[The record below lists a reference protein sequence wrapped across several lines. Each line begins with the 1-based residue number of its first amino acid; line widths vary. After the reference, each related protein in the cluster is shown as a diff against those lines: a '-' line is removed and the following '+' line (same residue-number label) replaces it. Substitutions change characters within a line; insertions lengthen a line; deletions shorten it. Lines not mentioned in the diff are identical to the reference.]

1 MKIRNTNVNPPSSS
15 NSKPHYSILDPNPS
29 LIDDDGNLINDIS
42 KAVDITS
49 YRNGTIADGVS
60 KLILVVD
67 SNKELQFS
75 INETKPDDL
84 INGILSCLNQTK
96 VDNLRSAVKVSP
108 EDIGNE
114 RSVVVAVY
122 TPPDSFNQERMIN
135 KTIHVNVSDPYNPDA
150 RTLPIKLYRSPVVL
164 VHGIWAN
171 SCNTWIETNFANKL
185 TKKGFI
191 YAFADYGEHN
201 SETFDPYAVKIKDG
215 KPFGNYGIDSI
226 RNTIKYILNVYH
238 YFSIAASQV
247 DTVAHSM
254 GGLMAR
260 GFVQQSD
267 YLKQDNFMKG
277 SIHRLI
283 TIGTP
288 HLGGP
293 LSKFLYDHRDDRY
306 CFDENG
312 KILPAEKCDAPVQL
326 KTRIPIT
333 QGGIE
338 SLIPGSDAYSH
349 LRQTNVKSYAIAG
362 TWKPKARLS
371 HKCQESYYRT
381 ITNKDNFNLEQDGFD
396 GEHENDLMVS
406 VKSQLCGLPH
416 QIRQPGKNS
425 IPNKGALYPNT
436 IHASFLKRDDIDDV
450 SSEIR
455 SCCIQ
460 EDVIKLLG
468 SSDDSKFADAIG
480 TPSKMQIGIDSS
492 RISNH
497 NAANVHRREP
507 SEN

>member
-1 MKIRNTNVNPPSSS
+1 
-15 NSKPHYSILDPNPS
+15 
-29 LIDDDGNLINDIS
+29 
-42 KAVDITS
+42 
-49 YRNGTIADGVS
+49 
-60 KLILVVD
+60 
-67 SNKELQFS
+67 
-75 INETKPDDL
+75 
-84 INGILSCLNQTK
+84 
-96 VDNLRSAVKVSP
+96 
-108 EDIGNE
+108 
-114 RSVVVAVY
+114 
-122 TPPDSFNQERMIN
+122 
-135 KTIHVNVSDPYNPDA
+135 VSDPYNPDA
-150 RTLPIKLYRSPVVL
+150 RTLYELPIKLYRPPVVL

-171 SCNTWIETNFANKL
+171 SCNTWIETDFANEL
-185 TKKGFI
+185 TNKGFI

-201 SETFDPYAVKIKDG
+201 SETFDPCAVEIKDD

-226 RNTIKYILNVYH
+226 RNTIKCILNVYH
-238 YFSIAASQV
+238 NFSIAASQV

-267 YLKQDNFMKG
+267 YKRKENYMKG

-306 CFDENG
+306 CFDESG
-312 KILPAEKCDAPVQL
+312 KILPAEKCDVPVQL
-326 KTRIPIT
+326 KTLIQIT

-338 SLIPGSDAYSH
+338 SLIPGSDAYSN
-349 LRQTNVKSYAIAG
+349 LRQTNVKSYAIAA
-362 TWKPKARLS
+362 TWRQKATGS
-371 HKCQESYYRT
+371 HEYQQSYYRT
-381 ITNKDNFNLEQDGFD
+381 ITNNENFNLEQDGFD

-406 VKSQLCGLPH
+406 VKSQLGGLPH

-425 IPNKGALYPNT
+425 IPDKSALYCNT
-436 IHASFLKRDDIDDV
+436 IHASFLKRNDKDDV

-455 SCCIQ
+455 SIYIR

-480 TPSKMQIGIDSS
+480 
-492 RISNH
+492 
-497 NAANVHRREP
+497 
-507 SEN
+507 

>member
-1 MKIRNTNVNPPSSS
+1 MKVRKTNVNPPSSS
-15 NSKPHYSILDPNPS
+15 NSKPHYSVLDPNPS

-42 KAVDITS
+42 KAVYITS
-49 YRNGTIADGVS
+49 YRNGTIADGIS

-84 INGILSCLNQTK
+84 INGILSCLNQTN
-96 VDNLRSAVKVSP
+96 VDNLRSAVRVRP
-108 EDIGNE
+108 EDIGNK

-122 TPPDSFNQERMIN
+122 TPPHSFNQDRVIN

-150 RTLPIKLYRSPVVL
+150 RTLYELPIKLYRPPVVL

-185 TKKGFI
+185 TDEGFI

-201 SETFDPYAVKIKDG
+201 SETFDPCEVKIKDG

-247 DTVAHSM
+247 DIVAHSM

-293 LSKFLYDHRDDRY
+293 LSKILYDHRDHVY
-306 CFDENG
+306 CVTNGILQPNVDCRGSQFD
-312 KILPAEKCDAPVQL
+312 L
-326 KTRIPIT
+326 KTIFRQLGSPIDE
-333 QGGIE
+333 GGVY
-338 SLIPGSDAYSH
+338 SLIPGSDAYSN
-349 LRQTNVKSYAIAG
+349 LCQTNVKSYAIAG
-362 TWKPKARLS
+362 TWRQKAIGS
-371 HKCQESYYRT
+371 HEYQQSYYRI
-381 ITNKDNFNLEQDGFD
+381 ITNNDNFNLEQDGFD

-416 QIRQPGKNS
+416 QIRQPGKNN

-460 EDVIKLLG
+460 EDVTKLLG

-480 TPSKMQIGIDSS
+480 
-492 RISNH
+492 
-497 NAANVHRREP
+497 
-507 SEN
+507 

>member
-1 MKIRNTNVNPPSSS
+1 MKLRNTNVSLPSSS

-29 LIDDDGNLINDIS
+29 LIDDAGNLINDIS
-42 KAVDITS
+42 KAIDITS

-84 INGILSCLNQTK
+84 TNGILSCLNQTK
-96 VDNLRSAVKVSP
+96 VDNLHSAVKVSP

-122 TPPDSFNQERMIN
+122 TPPDSFNQDRVIN

-150 RTLPIKLYRSPVVL
+150 RTLYELPITLYRPPVVL

-171 SCNTWIETNFANKL
+171 SCNTWIETDFANEL
-185 TKKGFI
+185 TNKGFI
-191 YAFADYGEHN
+191 YAFADYGKHS
-201 SETFDPYAVKIKDG
+201 SETFDPFDVEIKDD

-226 RNTIKYILNVYH
+226 RNTIKCILNVYH
-238 YFSIAASQV
+238 NFSIAASQV
-247 DTVAHSM
+247 DIVAHSM

-267 YLKQDNFMKG
+267 YKRKENYKKG

-293 LSKFLYDHRDDRY
+293 LSKLLYDHRDDRY
-306 CFDENG
+306 CFDGIGE
-312 KILPAEKCDAPVQL
+312 ISPAEKCDAPVQL
-326 KTRIPIT
+326 KTRIQIE
-333 QGGIE
+333 GGVE
-338 SLIPGSDAYSH
+338 SLIPGSDAYSN

-362 TWKPKARLS
+362 TWRKEATGS
-371 HKCQESYYRT
+371 HEQQASYYRT
-381 ITNKDNFNLEQDGFD
+381 ITNNNNFDLEQDGFD
-396 GEHENDLMVS
+396 GEYDNDLMVS
-406 VKSQLCGLPH
+406 VKSQLGSLPH

-425 IPNKGALYPNT
+425 IPNKGALYCNT
-436 IHASFLKRDDIDDV
+436 IHASFLKRDKNDDV
-450 SSEIR
+450 FPEIK
-455 SCCIQ
+455 SIY
-460 EDVIKLLG
+460 I
-468 SSDDSKFADAIG
+468 
-480 TPSKMQIGIDSS
+480 
-492 RISNH
+492 
-497 NAANVHRREP
+497 
-507 SEN
+507 

>member
-1 MKIRNTNVNPPSSS
+1 MKLRNTNGGPPSSS

-49 YRNGTIADGVS
+49 YRNGTIADGIS

-75 INETKPDDL
+75 INETKHDDL
-84 INGILSCLNQTK
+84 INGILSCLNQTN

-122 TPPDSFNQERMIN
+122 TPPDSFNQDRVNN
-135 KTIHVNVSDPYNPDA
+135 KTIHINVSDPYNPDA
-150 RTLPIKLYRSPVVL
+150 RTLYELPIKLYRPPVVL
-164 VHGIWAN
+164 VHGIWTN

-185 TKKGFI
+185 TDEGFM
-191 YAFADYGEHN
+191 YAFADYGDHN
-201 SETFDPYAVKIKDG
+201 SETFDPCDVEIKDD

-226 RNTIKYILNVYH
+226 RNTIKCILNVYH
-238 YFSIAASQV
+238 NFSIAASQV
-247 DTVAHSM
+247 DIVAHSM

-293 LSKFLYDHRDDRY
+293 LSKFLYDHRDDWY

-312 KILPAEKCDAPVQL
+312 EILPAEKCYAPMQIQL
-326 KTRIPIT
+326 ESSYESRKTRIPIN
-333 QGGIE
+333 QGGIK
-338 SLIPGSDAYSH
+338 SLIPGSVAYSH
-349 LRQTNVKSYAIAG
+349 LRQTKVKSYAIAG
-362 TWKPKARLS
+362 TWRQKATGS
-371 HKCQESYYRT
+371 HDYQESYYRT
-381 ITNKDNFNLEQDGFD
+381 VTNKDNFNLEQDGFD
-396 GEHENDLMVS
+396 GELENDLVVS
-406 VKSQLCGLPH
+406 VKSQLGGLPH

-425 IPNKGALYPNT
+425 IPDMGALYRNT
-436 IHASFLKRDDIDDV
+436 IQASFLKRNDKDYV
-450 SSEIR
+450 FSEI
-455 SCCIQ
+455 
-460 EDVIKLLG
+460 
-468 SSDDSKFADAIG
+468 
-480 TPSKMQIGIDSS
+480 T
-492 RISNH
+492 
-497 NAANVHRREP
+497 
-507 SEN
+507 

>member
-1 MKIRNTNVNPPSSS
+1 MRNTNVNPQSSP

-49 YRNGTIADGVS
+49 YRSGTIADGVS

-67 SNKELQFS
+67 SNKELEFS
-75 INETKPDDL
+75 INKTKPDDL
-84 INGILSCLNQTK
+84 INGILSCLDHRN

-122 TPPDSFNQERMIN
+122 TPPDSFNQDRVIN
-135 KTIHVNVSDPYNPDA
+135 KTIHINVSDPYNPDA
-150 RTLPIKLYRSPVVL
+150 RTLYELPIKLYRPPVVL

-171 SCNTWIETNFANKL
+171 SYNTWIQTNFANEL
-185 TKKGFI
+185 TNKGFI

-201 SETFDPYAVKIKDG
+201 SETFDPYAVKIMDD

-226 RNTIKYILNVYH
+226 RNTIKCILNVYH
-238 YFSIAASQV
+238 NFSIAASQV
-247 DTVAHSM
+247 DIVAHSM

-293 LSKFLYDHRDDRY
+293 LSKFLYDHRDDWY

-312 KILPAEKCDAPVQL
+312 EISPAKKCDATPVQL
-326 KTRIPIT
+326 KNRIQIT
-333 QGGIE
+333 QGGVE
-338 SLIPGSDAYSH
+338 SLIPGSDAYSN

-362 TWKPKARLS
+362 TWRKEATGS
-371 HKCQESYYRT
+371 HEHQQSYYRT
-381 ITNKDNFNLEQDGFD
+381 ITNNNNFNLEQDGFD
-396 GEHENDLMVS
+396 GEYENDLMVS
-406 VKSQLCGLPH
+406 VKSQLGGLLH
-416 QIRQPGKNS
+416 QTRQPGKNS

-436 IHASFLKRDDIDDV
+436 IHASFLKRDDKDDV
-450 SSEIR
+450 SAETR
-455 SCCIQ
+455 SCYIQ
-460 EDVIKLLG
+460 DDVIKLLG
-468 SSDDSKFADAIG
+468 SSDDSKFSDVIG
-480 TPSKMQIGIDSS
+480 
-492 RISNH
+492 
-497 NAANVHRREP
+497 
-507 SEN
+507 

>member
-1 MKIRNTNVNPPSSS
+1 MKLRNTNVSPPSSS
-15 NSKPHYSILDPNPS
+15 NFKPHYSILDPNPS
-29 LIDDDGNLINDIS
+29 LIDDDGNLINDIN

-75 INETKPDDL
+75 INKTKPDDL
-84 INGILSCLNQTK
+84 INGILSCLDQRN

-122 TPPDSFNQERMIN
+122 TPPNSFNQDRVIN
-135 KTIHVNVSDPYNPDA
+135 KIIQVNVSDPYNPDA
-150 RTLPIKLYRSPVVL
+150 RTLHELPIMLYRPPVVL

-171 SCNTWIETNFANKL
+171 SCNTWIETDFANKL
-185 TKKGFI
+185 TEKGFI

-201 SETFDPYAVKIKDG
+201 SETFDPCAVKIKDG

-238 YFSIAASQV
+238 CFSIAASQV

-312 KILPAEKCDAPVQL
+312 KILPAEKCDVPVQL
-326 KTRIPIT
+326 KTLIQIT

-338 SLIPGSDAYSH
+338 SLIPGSDAYSN
-349 LRQTNVKSYAIAG
+349 LRQTNVKSYAIAA
-362 TWKPKARLS
+362 TWRQKATGS
-371 HKCQESYYRT
+371 HEYQQSYYRT
-381 ITNKDNFNLEQDGFD
+381 ITNNENFNLEQDGFD

-406 VKSQLCGLPH
+406 VKSQLGSLPH

-425 IPNKGALYPNT
+425 IPDKGALYCNT
-436 IHASFLKRDDIDDV
+436 IHASFLKRNDKDDV

-455 SCCIQ
+455 SDCIR

-468 SSDDSKFADAIG
+468 SSDDSKFADVIG
-480 TPSKMQIGIDSS
+480 
-492 RISNH
+492 
-497 NAANVHRREP
+497 
-507 SEN
+507 

>member
-1 MKIRNTNVNPPSSS
+1 MKLQNTNVNPSSSS

-29 LIDDDGNLINDIS
+29 LIDGDGNLVNDIS
-42 KAVDITS
+42 KAVDITT
-49 YRNGTIADGVS
+49 YRDGTIADGVS

-67 SNKELQFS
+67 SNKVLQFS
-75 INETKPDDL
+75 ISETKPDDL
-84 INGILSCLNQTK
+84 INGILSCLNQTN
-96 VDNLRSAVKVSP
+96 VDKLRSAVKVSP
-108 EDIGNE
+108 EDIGNK

-122 TPPDSFNQERMIN
+122 TPPDSFNQDKVSN

-150 RTLPIKLYRSPVVL
+150 RTLYELPIKLYRPPVVL

-171 SCNTWIETNFANKL
+171 SYNTWAETDFANKL
-185 TKKGFI
+185 SDNGFI

-201 SETFDPYAVKIKDG
+201 SKTFDPYAVKIKDG
-215 KPFGNYGIDSI
+215 KAFGNYGIDSI
-226 RNTIKYILNVYH
+226 RNTIKYILNVYR

-247 DTVAHSM
+247 DIVAHSM

-288 HLGGP
+288 HFGGP

-312 KILPAEKCDAPVQL
+312 EILPAEKCYAPIQL
-326 KTRIPIT
+326 ESSYESRNIPIN
-333 QGGIE
+333 QGGIK

-362 TWKPKARLS
+362 TWKQKASLS
-371 HKCQESYYRT
+371 HEYQKSYYGT
-381 ITNKDNFNLEQDGFD
+381 ITKKDTFDLEQDGFD
-396 GEHENDLMVS
+396 GEDENDLVVS
-406 VKSQLCGLPH
+406 VKSQLGGLPH

-436 IHASFLKRDDIDDV
+436 IHASFLKRDDNDDV

-455 SCCIQ
+455 SRYIRK
-460 EDVIKLLG
+460 DVIKLLG

-480 TPSKMQIGIDSS
+480 IDSPYSPSKCK
-492 RISNH
+492 
-497 NAANVHRREP
+497 
-507 SEN
+507 